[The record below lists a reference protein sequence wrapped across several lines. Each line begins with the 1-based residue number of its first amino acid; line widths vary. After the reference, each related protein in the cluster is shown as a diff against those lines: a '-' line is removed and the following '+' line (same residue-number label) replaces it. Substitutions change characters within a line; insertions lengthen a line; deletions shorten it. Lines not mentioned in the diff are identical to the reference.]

1 MGTCLHIPP
10 STNVYT
16 YPPIQMSAPLFYT
29 DEIPLSPHHVLFLI
43 FFIFGAL
50 GFFLTYFFLS
60 SLISSILISLF
71 IMKPKEQSSL
81 VVLCYFSIH
90 LKGMKL
96 FLFLVLCSCLYVTEE
111 QLGASACLCTS
122 GCGLTPS
129 RLPSFFPQGC
139 RQGRGRREKEW
150 CGPLFM
156 ENGTSASQ

>member
-1 MGTCLHIPP
+1 
-10 STNVYT
+10 
-16 YPPIQMSAPLFYT
+16 MSAPLFYT

-111 QLGASACLCTS
+111 QLGAFCLP
-122 GCGLTPS
+122 LHL
-129 RLPSFFPQGC
+129 RLWSDSFTIAFFFPPGV
-139 RQGRGRREKEW
+139 
-150 CGPLFM
+150 
-156 ENGTSASQ
+156 